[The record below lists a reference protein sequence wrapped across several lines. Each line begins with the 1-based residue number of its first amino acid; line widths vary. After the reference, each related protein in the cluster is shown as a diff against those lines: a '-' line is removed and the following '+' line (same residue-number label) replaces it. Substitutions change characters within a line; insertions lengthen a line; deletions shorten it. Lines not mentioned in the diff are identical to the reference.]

1 LATEVI
7 GWIRSAEI
15 ADDIGANAA
24 AGVLTAMTEI
34 TQASLAKLPVTLGDV
49 EAAAT
54 ALAGFVKRTS
64 FDHSRTLSEI
74 TGANIWLKFENL
86 QFTATFKERGALNR
100 LSALSA
106 DQRRRGVI
114 AASAGNHAQGVA
126 YHAARLS
133 IPATIF
139 VPVGTPT
146 VKIEN
151 TRRHGATVV
160 EGGATLEEAAALAKV
175 YGQSRGL
182 TYIHPYDD
190 PLIIAGQ
197 GTIALEMLASM
208 ADLDVLIV
216 PIGGGGL
223 ISGMAVAAKALKP
236 GIEIIG
242 VQAALYP
249 SMYNAIKS
257 HTLPMRGDTLAEGIA
272 VKSPGSI
279 TSEIVRALVDDI
291 VLVTE
296 RDLEHALSLLLTIEK
311 SVTEGAGAAGLA
323 AVLEDPDRFKGRT
336 LGLVL
341 SGGNIDTRLLSGVLT
356 RQLAREG
363 RLSRLHFDIVD
374 RPGQLV
380 AVVAVLSNAGANIVE
395 VSHQRIFT
403 DLPAKAVVLEVVIET
418 RDRAHLT
425 ATIKALEAAAIRVEV
440 LGQQPFGTCDMKAP

>member
-1 LATEVI
+1 MVP
-7 GWIRSAEI
+7 AEI
-15 ADDIGANAA
+15 ADVDAVRDLI
-24 AGVLTAMTEI
+24 AMTEH
-34 TQASLAKLPVTLGDV
+34 TKALLTKLPVTLRDV
-49 EAAAT
+49 EAAAAT
-54 ALAGFVKRTS
+54 LAGFVKRTN
-64 FDHSRTLSEI
+64 FDHSRTLSDI
-74 TGANIWLKFENL
+74 TGADIWLKFENL

-106 DQRRRGVI
+106 DQRRQGVV

-139 VPVGTPT
+139 VPAGTPT

-151 TRRHGATVV
+151 TRRHGATVI
-160 EGGATLEEAAALAKV
+160 EGGATLEDAANLAKEH
-175 YGQSRGL
+175 GRSLGL
-182 TYIHPYDD
+182 TYVHPYDD

-197 GTIALEMLASM
+197 GTIALEMLASVP
-208 ADLDVLIV
+208 DLDVLIV

-223 ISGMAVAAKALKP
+223 ISGIAVAAKSLKP
-236 GIEIIG
+236 AIEVIG
-242 VQAALYP
+242 VQATLYP
-249 SMYNAIKS
+249 SMYNVIKAQS
-257 HTLPMRGDTLAEGIA
+257 LPMRGDTLAEGIA
-272 VKSPGSI
+272 VKAPGSI

-296 RDLEHALSLLLTIEK
+296 QHIEHALSLLLIIEK

-323 AVLEDPDRFKGRT
+323 AVLADPDRFRGRK

-363 RLSRLHFDIVD
+363 RLSRLRFDIVD
-374 RPGQLV
+374 RPGQLA

-418 RDRAHLT
+418 RDRSHLSS
-425 ATIKALEAAAIRVEV
+425 TIEALEAADIRVDV
-440 LGQQPFGTCDMKAP
+440 

>member
-1 LATEVI
+1 M
-7 GWIRSAEI
+7 
-15 ADDIGANAA
+15 
-24 AGVLTAMTEI
+24 AGVEAVRGLIAVTKNPK
-34 TQASLAKLPVTLGDV
+34 ASLTKLPVTLRDV
-49 EAAAT
+49 EAAAAT
-54 ALAGFVKRTS
+54 LAGFVKRTN
-64 FDHSRTLSEI
+64 FDHSRTLSDI
-74 TGANIWLKFENL
+74 TGAEIWLKFENL

-106 DQRRRGVI
+106 DQRRQGVV

-151 TRRHGATVV
+151 TRRHGATVI
-160 EGGATLEEAAALAKV
+160 EGGATLEEAAILAKEH
-175 YGQSRGL
+175 GASGGL

-223 ISGMAVAAKALKP
+223 ISGMAVAAKSLKP
-236 GIEIIG
+236 DIEIIG
-242 VQAALYP
+242 VQATLYP
-249 SMYNAIKS
+249 SMYNVIKAQS
-257 HTLPMRGDTLAEGIA
+257 LPTRGDTLAEGIA
-272 VKSPGSI
+272 VKAPGAI
-279 TSEIVRALVDDI
+279 TSEIVHALVDDI

-296 RDLEHALSLLLTIEK
+296 QHIEHALSLLLTIEK

-323 AVLEDPDRFKGRT
+323 AVLADPGRFRGRR

-363 RLSRLHFDIVD
+363 RLSRLRFDIVD
-374 RPGQLV
+374 RPGQLA
-380 AVVAVLSNAGANIVE
+380 AVVAVLSNAGANVVE
-395 VSHQRIFT
+395 VLHQRIFT

-418 RDRAHLT
+418 RDRAHL
-425 ATIKALEAAAIRVEV
+425 ATTIEALRAADIRVDV
-440 LGQQPFGTCDMKAP
+440 

>member
-1 LATEVI
+1 MTVQTE
-7 GWIRSAEI
+7 R
-15 ADDIGANAA
+15 
-24 AGVLTAMTEI
+24 T
-34 TQASLAKLPVTLGDV
+34 SLAQLPVTLADI
-49 EAAAT
+49 EAAAAT
-54 ALAGFVKRTS
+54 LAGLVKSTN
-64 FDHSRTLSEI
+64 FDHSRTLSDI
-74 TGANIWLKFENL
+74 TGAGVWLKFENL

-106 DQRRRGVI
+106 DQRQRGVI

-133 IPATIF
+133 IPATIY

-151 TRRHGATVV
+151 TRRHGATVI
-160 EGGATLEEAAALAKV
+160 EGGATLEEAAALATTH
-175 YGQSRGL
+175 GRNEGL
-182 TYIHPYDD
+182 TFIHPYDD

-197 GTIALEMLASM
+197 GTIALEMLA
-208 ADLDVLIV
+208 AVPDLDVLIV

-223 ISGMAVAAKALKP
+223 ISGMAVAAKTLKP
-236 GIEIIG
+236 AIEVIG

-249 SMYNAIKS
+249 SMYNLFKGQS
-257 HTLPMRGDTLAEGIA
+257 LPMRGDTLAEGIA
-272 VKSPGSI
+272 VKAPGRI

-296 RDLEHALSLLLTIEK
+296 QDVEHALSLLLTIEK

-323 AVLEDPDRFKGRT
+323 AVLADRERFKGRT

-363 RLSRLHFDIVD
+363 RLSQLRFDIVD
-374 RPGQLV
+374 RPGQLGE
-380 AVVAVLSNAGANIVE
+380 VVAVLSRSGANIVE

-403 DLPAKAVVLEVVIET
+403 DLPAKAVHLEIVVET
-418 RDRAHLT
+418 RDRSHLD
-425 ATIKALEAAAIRVEV
+425 ATIAALRAADLKVVVGAH
-440 LGQQPFGTCDMKAP
+440 